1 MALQNNLSKFAR
13 ENIYATP
20 HRLST
25 AVFLAVHGSL
35 ATSQVLIGNNYLE
48 TKIHQ
53 FREHPIATTFEV
65 MVPYL
70 VTYLSN
76 SVGRRLR

>member
-1 MALQNNLSKFAR
+1 MTPQINLSKFAR

-35 ATSQVLIGNNYLE
+35 AISQTLIGNNYLE
-48 TKIHQ
+48 SKLNQ
-53 FREHPIATTFEV
+53 FKEHPIATTFEV